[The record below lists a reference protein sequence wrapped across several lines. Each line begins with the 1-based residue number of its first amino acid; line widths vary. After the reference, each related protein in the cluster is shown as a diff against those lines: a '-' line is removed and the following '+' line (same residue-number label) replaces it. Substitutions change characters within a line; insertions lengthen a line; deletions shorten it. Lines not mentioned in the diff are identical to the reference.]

1 MTSAMKLLEI
11 FTQGLFN
18 LKQEPLKN
26 NQNVDDAETKS
37 GIRRSFSK
45 EEDDFLFIWMCVTGW
60 QINLL
65 EARS

>member
-45 EEDDFLFIWMCVTGW
+45 EEDDFLFI
-60 QINLL
+60 
-65 EARS
+65 

>member
-26 NQNVDDAETKS
+26 NQNVDDAETKR

-45 EEDDFLFIWMCVTGW
+45 EEDDFLFI
-60 QINLL
+60 
-65 EARS
+65 

>member
-1 MTSAMKLLEI
+1 MKILSYLYTKEKTTAMKFLEI

-26 NQNVDDAETKS
+26 NQNVDDAETKR

-45 EEDDFLFIWMCVTGW
+45 EEDDFLFI
-60 QINLL
+60 
-65 EARS
+65 